1 MTDSPSALSTG
12 LGAASSALRLDAYA
26 ITLSILCLIHCL
38 APIFIP
44 LSLLPLLSELFE
56 EEIAHRVLA
65 VMALPASAFVL
76 LRAPRPIRPA
86 AFVPLAVLGSVS
98 LLGGAFVGALER
110 CETALTVAG
119 AVALAAAHG
128 LRLCV
133 R

>member
-12 LGAASSALRLDAYA
+12 LGAAASALRLDAYA

-44 LSLLPLLSELFE
+44 LSLPLLSELFE
-56 EEIAHRVLA
+56 EQITHRVL
-65 VMALPASAFVL
+65 VIMALPASVFVL

-86 AFVPLAVLGSVS
+86 AFIPLAVLGSVS
-98 LLGGAFVGALER
+98 LLGGAFIDALER

-119 AVALAAAHG
+119 AAALAAAHA